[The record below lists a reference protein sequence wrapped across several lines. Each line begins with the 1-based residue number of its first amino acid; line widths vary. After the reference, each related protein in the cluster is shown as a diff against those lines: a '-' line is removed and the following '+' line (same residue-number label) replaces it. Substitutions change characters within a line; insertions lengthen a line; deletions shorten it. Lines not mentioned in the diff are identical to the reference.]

1 MKKFLTILLIFLF
14 LFTIVFPLKGETI
27 WNTYRGNNLRWG
39 YSDSN
44 FSPPLMEGAYYIGNA
59 GFTSPI
65 YADEKI
71 FVGCGDKTLY
81 CFDAE
86 TLKPLWTYETSGA
99 IIGAPAYDNGKVY
112 FGTVDGYF
120 FCLDI
125 TNIQKYL
132 WRYNTYSK
140 IYHSPLVLGNI
151 VYFGAENGLVYAF
164 DKITGKEAWNTPFK
178 AQDKINSVIAGDDTS
193 IFFISQDGNLYAVH
207 PLTGSLLYKK
217 IVGPNIKGA
226 PVVKENYVYVLNSQ
240 GQLLAINRT
249 TRNQDWYY
257 SLNQNTTTTPAISG
271 DLAVVLGNN
280 GRLACVDLKTG
291 KARWERSLPGSF
303 DTSPVVTDK
312 YIFIGDNSSTLYM
325 LSLENGT
332 TLWFAKYE
340 KGFYNDFCI
349 QNNRLYV
356 PGLDNSLR
364 YFVSQPPPF
373 LTVEPLTLDFGEVDV
388 NSQKTLSFI
397 IKNKGGGTLTG
408 KISAENFYWI
418 KVFPTEFS
426 ANEVVVNVTV
436 DTTGFTMETEYKGKI
451 TIKSNGG
458 DAEVSIVLKTKS
470 LPPKLSVT
478 PKILDYGNINRGD
491 KKTIQIQIKN
501 LGGGILFGTLST
513 DVNWIQFENINFE
526 GNDVKV
532 NVILNAENLI
542 VSQRYKGLIYVESNG
557 GKETIEIY
565 INVIEPNPILY
576 VDTNTLNFGEVKKGD
591 SPSKIFVIS
600 NKGGGT
606 LSGTISTSDD
616 FIILSTKVFSGNET
630 RVTVTLKTDNLIE
643 DRLYTGKIEVNT
655 QWGKAVIEV
664 YVKILKKELP
674 VQKIVI
680 ILQIG
685 NKVIY
690 VNNQPQTIDVP
701 PQIIE
706 GRTLL
711 PIRYV
716 VEPLGAKIFWDDVEK
731 RVTIE
736 FKNITIDLW
745 IGKNTAKV
753 NGKPTQIDPNNP
765 KVVPLIIQG
774 RTMLPV
780 RFVAENL
787 GCDVLWDGTTKTI
800 TITYPKD

>member
-1 MKKFLTILLIFLF
+1 MKKILTIILIFIIF
-14 LFTIVFPLKGETI
+14 LSFKLWAKGETE

-39 YSDSN
+39 YGESN

-59 GFTSPI
+59 TFTSPI
-65 YADEKI
+65 YADGKI
-71 FVGCGDKTLY
+71 FVGSGDKNLY
-81 CFDAE
+81 CFDEE
-86 TLKPLWTYETSGA
+86 TLKPLWTYETDGA
-99 IIGAPAYDNGKVY
+99 IIGAPAYDDGKIY

-125 TNIQKYL
+125 TNPQKYL

-140 IYHSPLVLGNI
+140 IYTSPLVLGNI
-151 VYFGAENGLVYAF
+151 VYFGVETGLVYALNKF
-164 DKITGKEAWNTPFK
+164 NGKEVWNSPFTTNG
-178 AQDKINSVIAGDDTS
+178 KINSSIAGDDTS
-193 IFFISQDGNLYAVH
+193 IFFISQDGYLYAVH
-207 PLTGSLLYKK
+207 PLTGELLWKRT
-217 IVGPNIKGA
+217 VGPNVKATPVIKG
-226 PVVKENYVYVLNSQ
+226 NYVYILNFQ
-240 GQLLAINRT
+240 GQLLAINRL

-257 SLNQNTTTTPAISG
+257 SLNQDTTTTPAISG
-271 DLAVVLGNN
+271 DLAIVVGNN
-280 GRLACVDLKTG
+280 GRVACVDLKTG
-291 KARWERSLPGSF
+291 KARWEKSLGGKF
-303 DTSPVVTDK
+303 DTSPVVTDR

-325 LSLENGT
+325 LSIENGT
-332 TLWFAKYE
+332 TLWFTKYE

-349 QNNRLYV
+349 QNNKLYT
-356 PGLDNSLR
+356 PMLDNSLR
-364 YFVSQPPPF
+364 YFISQPPPF

-388 NSQKTLSFI
+388 NSKKTLSFI

-426 ANEVVVNVTV
+426 ANEVIVNVTV
-436 DTTGFTMETEYKGKI
+436 DTTGFSMETEYKGKI
-451 TIKSNGG
+451 IIKSNGG
-458 DAEVSIVLKTKS
+458 DAEVSVILKTKS

-478 PKILDYGNINRGD
+478 PKLIDYGNINKGD
-491 KKTIQIQIKN
+491 KKVIQIQIKN
-501 LGGGILFGTLST
+501 LGGGKLFGTLST
-513 DVNWIQFENINFE
+513 DVNWIQFETINFE
-526 GNDVKV
+526 GNDIKV
-532 NVILNAENLI
+532 NVTLNAENLI
-542 VSQRYKGLIYVESNG
+542 VGQRYKGLIYVESNG

-565 INVIEPNPILY
+565 INVVEPNPILF

-606 LSGTISTSDD
+606 LSGTISTLDD
-616 FIILSTKVFSGNET
+616 FIILSTKTFSGNEV

-643 DRLYTGKIEVNT
+643 DKLYVGKIEINT
-655 QWGKAVIEV
+655 QWGKATIEV
-664 YVKILKKELP
+664 YVKILKREET
-674 VQKIVI
+674 VQKVVI

-690 VNNQPQTIDVP
+690 VNNQPQIIDVP

-736 FKNITIDLW
+736 FKDITIDLW
-745 IGKNTAKV
+745 IGKALAKV
-753 NGKPTQIDPNNP
+753 NGKETPIDPNNP
-765 KVVPLIIQG
+765 KVVPMIIKG

-787 GCDVLWDGTTKTI
+787 GCKVDWDGATKTI